1 MQCFTFNFNFN
12 LLAFKIK
19 FSVASLL
26 PQRKCVVRVPWSMR
40 GCNTTSTKYT
50 YSMAFEFCMHICMTS
65 QKEMIVCLRNCG
77 VGLNSFLYVLRI
89 HHQNKCTCSFRNWQ
103 AGPNWNILLSLS
115 LSLFFFP
122 PLLLLPPPPPFP
134 PPPSPT
140 SSSFSSLFS
149 PPPSPLSSPPPL
161 DPSQC

>member
-1 MQCFTFNFNFN
+1 MRDFTEGNDCMPTQ
-12 LLAFKIK
+12 L
-19 FSVASLL
+19 
-26 PQRKCVVRVPWSMR
+26 WS
-40 GCNTTSTKYT
+40 GS
-50 YSMAFEFCMHICMTS
+50 
-65 QKEMIVCLRNCG
+65 
-77 VGLNSFLYVLRI
+77 NSFLYVLRI

-103 AGPNWNILLSLS
+103 AGPSWNILLSLSLS

-161 DPSQC
+161 DPSQCWQAAIQPAQYARSETRGKILPSQPGRGRTQMAIPDYRWVHDATLK